1 MRVVADVNVTPI
13 GAGASLSS
21 HIAACED
28 VIAEAGLKYR
38 LHAHGTNLE
47 GSWEEVMHVLQR
59 CHDVLHE
66 RGAPRVDSTL
76 RVATATDK
84 DQSLEGRMA
93 KVEDKTS

>member
-1 MRVVADVNVTPI
+1 MRVIADVNITPL

-21 HIAACED
+21 HVAACEE
-28 VIAEAGLKYR
+28 IIEEAGLKYH

-47 GSWEEVMHVLQR
+47 GSWEEVMRVIQR

-66 RGAPRVDSTL
+66 RGAPRVDSSI

-84 DQSLEGRMA
+84 DQSLEERVN
-93 KVEDKTS
+93 KVEKRMR

>member
-1 MRVVADVNVTPI
+1 MRVVADVSVTPI

-21 HIAACED
+21 HIAACEE
-28 VIAEAGLKYR
+28 VIEEAGLAYR

-47 GSWEEVMHVLQR
+47 GSWEEVMRVIQR

-66 RGAPRVDSTL
+66 RGAPRVDSTI

-84 DQSLEGRMA
+84 DQSLAGRID
-93 KVEDKTS
+93 KVEQQMR

>member
-21 HIAACED
+21 HIAACEE
-28 VIAEAGLKYR
+28 IIEEAGLKYR

-47 GSWEEVMHVLQR
+47 GSWDEVMRVVKR

-66 RGAPRVDSTL
+66 RGAPRVDSAI
-76 RVATATDK
+76 RIATASDK
-84 DQSLEGRMA
+84 DQSLEGRID
-93 KVEDKTS
+93 KVEQKID

>member
-21 HIAACED
+21 HIAACEE
-28 VIAEAGLKYR
+28 VIEEAGLKYR

-47 GSWEEVMHVLQR
+47 GSWEEVMRVVQR

-66 RGAPRVDSTL
+66 RGAPLVDSAI
-76 RVATATDK
+76 RIATASDK
-84 DQSLEGRMA
+84 DQSLEGRIDR
-93 KVEDKTS
+93 VEQQMR